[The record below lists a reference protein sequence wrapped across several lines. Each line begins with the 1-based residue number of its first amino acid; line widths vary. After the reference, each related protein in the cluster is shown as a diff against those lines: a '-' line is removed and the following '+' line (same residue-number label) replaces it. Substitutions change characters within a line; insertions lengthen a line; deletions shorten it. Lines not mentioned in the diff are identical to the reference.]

1 MQIDLYD
8 FATLKK
14 VSTLID
20 TKAHK
25 ELAQGIDSYTFDA
38 TEN

>member
-1 MQIDLYD
+1 MILQLK
-8 FATLKK
+8 KK

>member
-8 FATLKK
+8 LQPKKK

-20 TKAHK
+20 TKAY
-25 ELAQGIDSYTFDA
+25 QRVGTGDSYTFDA

>member
-1 MQIDLYD
+1 MICNK
-8 FATLKK
+8 KK
-14 VSTLID
+14 VSLID

-38 TEN
+38 EN